1 MSTRDSNPCLLNH
14 QIFLY
19 RTNGVAGLSNGGGVV
34 GNVGNGNSNNHHT
47 ETMTGNVGSSSTSSG
62 GNSGDERWYVT
73 SFVKLFFS
81 REIVAYNL

>member
-1 MSTRDSNPCLLNH
+1 M
-14 QIFLY
+14 
-19 RTNGVAGLSNGGGVV
+19 AGLSNGGGVV
-34 GNVGNGNSNNHHT
+34 GNVGNGNNNHHT

-81 REIVAYNL
+81 REIVVYKFQLIFE